1 MRTTREEGTAFNVE
15 LVRENEF
22 ILMPEEARPG
32 LGLSRCIK
40 VDEFGNVGENGSLSC
55 TVDKDVVAIEEAV
68 SMLRQAFRAVDK
80 PDEPTDATALNQC

>member
-1 MRTTREEGTAFNVE
+1 MRTTGEEGTAFNVE

-32 LGLSRCIK
+32 LGLSRSIK
-40 VDEFGNVGENGSLSC
+40 VAEFGNVGENGSLSC